1 MGYIVSL
8 VTIIQQ
14 NKYSIMLLTDHF
26 IKYIIIKETNILSRT
41 IFEQKSG
48 KRSYMGAKD
57 TKAKEFLSNNERF
70 ADVFN
75 YYMFD
80 GKSVI
85 KPEDL
90 QEKDTTEVISL
101 YGIDGKEMQKQKW
114 RDLLKSAI
122 IKKTEGIIYVL
133 LGAENQSDI
142 HYAMPVKNMIYDAM
156 NYGSQVA
163 EAARSHKDK
172 KDFDSSA
179 EFLAGFKRDDKLTPV
194 ITLTVYWGAEAWDA
208 PRCLHDMFPDMDSQI
223 LRYVDNYHLHLIV
236 PQEIM
241 NFERFQTS
249 LGEVFEVIKA
259 SDDKKKMKSIFASNP
274 KFKSLENEAV
284 SAINV
289 FTGLN
294 IPIDKK
300 EGKTD
305 MCKAWQDQW
314 LDGKAEGREEGIEA
328 LILDNLEDGKTEEVI
343 INKLIR
349 RFGLKPEEA
358 QNYYDKYA
366 KESSEIQLIP

>member
-1 MGYIVSL
+1 MS
-8 VTIIQQ
+8 
-14 NKYSIMLLTDHF
+14 
-26 IKYIIIKETNILSRT
+26 
-41 IFEQKSG
+41 
-48 KRSYMGAKD
+48 AKD

-70 ADVFN
+70 ADIFN

-90 QEKDTTEVISL
+90 QEKDTTEVISI
-101 YGIDGKEMQKQKW
+101 YGIDGKEMQKQRW

-122 IKKTEGIIYVL
+122 IKKTEDIIYIL

-163 EAARSHKDK
+163 EAARFHKDK

-208 PRCLHDMFPDMDSQI
+208 PRCLHDMFPDTDSQI

-241 NFERFQTS
+241 NFDRFQTS

-349 RFGLKPEEA
+349 RFGLKTEEA
-358 QNYYDKYA
+358 RNYYDKYA